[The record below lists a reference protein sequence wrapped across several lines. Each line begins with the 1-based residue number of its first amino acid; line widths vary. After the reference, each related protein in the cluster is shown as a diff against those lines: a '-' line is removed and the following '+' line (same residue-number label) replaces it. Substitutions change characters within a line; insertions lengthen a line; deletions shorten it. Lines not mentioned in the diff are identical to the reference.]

1 MVQGGLSSL
10 IGPRVLN
17 SGKVF
22 EPFIYLMASPEDA
35 ACAYFPRGREQT
47 LAHHFPDT
55 RSIETKVLGDV
66 LVANELG

>member
-1 MVQGGLSSL
+1 M

-22 EPFIYLMASPEDA
+22 EPFIYLMAPPEDT
-35 ACAYFPRGREQT
+35 ACAYFPGRREQPF
-47 LAHHFPDT
+47 ANHFPDT
-55 RSIETKVLGDV
+55 RSIEAKVLGDV